1 MKKKKN
7 QMKNKVLYSIILLLS
22 IIITGCSESEE
33 TNSSNSSSALPI
45 YGNKEFI
52 EGIDKDTV
60 YHTIPFWSFVNQDG
74 KYVSSQDYQG
84 KPYVAYF
91 FFSHCPQICPKIN
104 SNMKNFQDAT
114 MDLDFNVVAFTVDP
128 KRDSVQR
135 LKIYADEYDFD
146 LTHYNF
152 VTGIQK
158 DIYELGVNG
167 FLVPNSEDAL
177 APGGFLHSD
186 KLILIDS
193 KSRIRGYYEGTE
205 SAQVELLKED
215 LKKLIKHESS
225 SK

>member
-1 MKKKKN
+1 
-7 QMKNKVLYSIILLLS
+7 MKNNLIILFVLILS
-22 IIITGCSESEE
+22 GLTYSCTDSPKENNVSTE
-33 TNSSNSSSALPI
+33 NKALPI
-45 YGNKEFI
+45 FGHKEFI
-52 EGIDKDTV
+52 EGIDKDTL
-60 YHTIPFWSFVNQDG
+60 YHTIPYWSFVNQDG
-74 KYVSSQDYQG
+74 EYVGSKNYEG

-91 FFSHCPQICPKIN
+91 FFSNCPKICPKIN
-104 SNMKNFQDAT
+104 SNMKDFQDAT
-114 MDLDFNVVAFTVDP
+114 AGLDFQVVAFTVDP
-128 KRDSVQR
+128 ERDTVER
-135 LKIYADEYDFD
+135 LKVYADEYGFD

-186 KLILIDS
+186 KLMLIDS
-193 KSRIRGYYEGTE
+193 KSRIRGYYDGTE

-215 LKKLIKHESS
+215 LIKLIDDESN